1 MKKNR
6 NMDPSRK
13 NKTMLLS
20 DCEDQG
26 KTFSKES
33 SKP

>member
-6 NMDPSRK
+6 NMDLSKK
-13 NKTMLLS
+13 NKTVFLS

-33 SKP
+33 GKP

>member
-1 MKKNR
+1 
-6 NMDPSRK
+6 MDPSKK
-13 NKTMLLS
+13 NKTMFLS